1 MAVLVVIPA
10 RGGSKG
16 LPGKNLRT
24 VGGVSLVGHAVRVG
38 RGFVRRAGLE
48 GAIVLVDTDSAEI
61 AAEGLRWGAQV
72 PFLRPAHL
80 AEDTTA
86 TIDNVLH
93 AAERVEREIA
103 PVDAIVLLQPTSPL
117 RSIEDVCACWG
128 AYEPSQAPS
137 VVSVAGSAHPPELS
151 VRLDASGTLQW
162 AFGGITGSPRRQ
174 DFTPSHRPNGAVYV
188 DSLDFLRHERVFVLA
203 GRTVGVEMPLERSVG
218 VDSVEDLAEAEA
230 ALRRVPRPAIVGRL
244 ARHGR
249 PAVMVH
255 LAGGVRDVGPLLD
268 LLVDAGVDAVR
279 LARAQ
284 ATAELTRTDAARG
297 LVPVVEARN
306 EAEAQAAAAAGARAL
321 LAPASAL
328 LDGAAVLA
336 GSGLPLLCEGGD
348 LRLAELVQSVD
359 ALVAAGE
366 APWGVL
372 LDSSA
377 TGSAAESLQLLAGL
391 RAVLGMPIGWSAA
404 ADRDSAAAAAALG
417 ADLVELVVADGEE
430 VVGLARRVAALRR
443 LAAPQ

>member
-1 MAVLVVIPA
+1 
-10 RGGSKG
+10 
-16 LPGKNLRT
+16 
-24 VGGVSLVGHAVRVG
+24 
-38 RGFVRRAGLE
+38 
-48 GAIVLVDTDSAEI
+48 
-61 AAEGLRWGAQV
+61 
-72 PFLRPAHL
+72 
-80 AEDTTA
+80 
-86 TIDNVLH
+86 
-93 AAERVEREIA
+93 
-103 PVDAIVLLQPTSPL
+103 
-117 RSIEDVCACWG
+117 
-128 AYEPSQAPS
+128 
-137 VVSVAGSAHPPELS
+137 
-151 VRLDASGTLQW
+151 
-162 AFGGITGSPRRQ
+162 
-174 DFTPSHRPNGAVYV
+174 
-188 DSLDFLRHERVFVLA
+188 
-203 GRTVGVEMPLERSVG
+203 
-218 VDSVEDLAEAEA
+218 
-230 ALRRVPRPAIVGRL
+230 
-244 ARHGR
+244 
-249 PAVMVH
+249 
-255 LAGGVRDVGPLLD
+255 
-268 LLVDAGVDAVR
+268 VDAVR

-284 ATAELTRTDAARG
+284 ATAELTRTAAARG

-404 ADRDSAAAAAALG
+404 ADRDSAGAAAALG